1 MSTGLA
7 TLRFIQQNNIPAH
20 AAEMGARLRGHLSEI
35 QKKHA
40 FIGHLRGLGLMLGA
54 KIVDPE
60 KLDRD
65 GVPVPDPGR
74 AARIQQEAFKRNL
87 IIELGGRGGSVL
99 RFLPPLIVGE
109 SEIDQI
115 AEGIAAACVAV
126 GEG

>member
-20 AAEMGARLRGHLSEI
+20 AAKMGARLRGHLSEI

-60 KLDRD
+60 KLAAMACRCRI
-65 GVPVPDPGR
+65 PG
-74 AARIQQEAFKRNL
+74 AR
-87 IIELGGRGGSVL
+87 RGFS
-99 RFLPPLIVGE
+99 RRR
-109 SEIDQI
+109 SS
-115 AEGIAAACVAV
+115 AT
-126 GEG
+126 